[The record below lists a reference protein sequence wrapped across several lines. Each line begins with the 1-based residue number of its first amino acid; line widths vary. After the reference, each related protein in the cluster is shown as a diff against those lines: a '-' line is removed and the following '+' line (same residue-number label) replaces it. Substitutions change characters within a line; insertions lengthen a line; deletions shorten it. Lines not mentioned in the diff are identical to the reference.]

1 MRHLRAL
8 LIGLLLAL
16 ATLGFLVF
24 ALFVV
29 FVVFGSTTIEEEM
42 QRVTSPDATTD
53 AVLTYEGGSGA
64 AGWSYRSAYIAPVG
78 SKAEDGAS
86 AIRSSRLSALS

>member
-1 MRHLRAL
+1 MRHLRTL

-29 FVVFGSTTIEEEM
+29 LVVFGSTTIEEE
-42 QRVTSPDATTD
+42 
-53 AVLTYEGGSGA
+53 
-64 AGWSYRSAYIAPVG
+64 I
-78 SKAEDGAS
+78 
-86 AIRSSRLSALS
+86 